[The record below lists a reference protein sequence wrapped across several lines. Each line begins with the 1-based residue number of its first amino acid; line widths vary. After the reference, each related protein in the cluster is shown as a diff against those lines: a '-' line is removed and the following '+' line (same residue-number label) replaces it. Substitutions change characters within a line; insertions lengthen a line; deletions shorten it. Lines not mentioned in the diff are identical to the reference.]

1 MSEQRTGSATPAPAG
16 GSAGVKGLLRVGDH
30 VGLSAAQAAQAIR
43 RAGLRPG
50 LERCLGYPEQQTGLV
65 VEQDPPGGTELARNA
80 LVRIFVAA
88 PGGSGQPDTQVAGSD
103 IEPVEAP
110 PPDGARQQDAGLG
123 EDELETP
130 PVEHGPARAAGC
142 VEQSESTAPEGP
154 LEGSWVSGAL
164 DEPASCES
172 GGSYGPAD
180 GEPAGYEPERPTE
193 EQLLV
198 RAGALFAA
206 NAARERR
213 RWPWWSL
220 RWPLGGL
227 RGRSG
232 LARAAWA
239 LLALWLLV
247 ALVTAVIGGG
257 GGARVSHG
265 AQSRTRQRSRQRRHT
280 GVREPLRGGRLGGA
294 HSLARGGGG
303 RVVLRRRGAGAGARR
318 SRPSPAGSRAPGGA
332 SAVSRR
338 GAAPRSGPVPSGS
351 AAAPVPAVPGV
362 PVPLAEPEQVGG
374 GPFSP

>member
-110 PPDGARQQDAGLG
+110 PPDGARQQDAGLA

-130 PVEHGPARAAGC
+130 PVEHGPATAAGC
-142 VEQSESTAPEGP
+142 VEQSESTAPEAP
-154 LEGSWVSGAL
+154 WDRRWASGAV

-172 GGSYGPAD
+172 GDYGPAD
-180 GEPAGYEPERPTE
+180 GEPAGYEPEPPTE

-213 RWPWWSL
+213 RSPRWSL
-220 RWPLGGL
+220 RWPRVGL

-257 GGARVSHG
+257 GGGARVSHG
-265 AQSRTRQRSRQRRHT
+265 AGSRTRQRSRPRRHT
-280 GVREPLRGGRLGGA
+280 GVREPLRGERLGGA
-294 HSLARGGGG
+294 YSLARGGGG
-303 RVVLRRRGAGAGARR
+303 RVALRRRGAGAGARR

-338 GAAPRSGPVPSGS
+338 GASPRGGPAPSDS

-362 PVPLAEPEQVGG
+362 PVPLPEPEQVGG